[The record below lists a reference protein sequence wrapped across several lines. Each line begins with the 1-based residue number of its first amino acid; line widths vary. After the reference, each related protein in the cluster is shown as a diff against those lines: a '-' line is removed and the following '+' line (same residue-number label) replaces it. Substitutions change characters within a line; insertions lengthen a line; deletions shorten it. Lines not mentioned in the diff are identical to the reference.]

1 MGPNGAVGLNILAVD
16 LIFNYMDVPVDERE
30 ALLSKIQMI
39 ASSCLN
45 SQYQEAERRQRQA
58 SKK

>member
-1 MGPNGAVGLNILAVD
+1 MGPNGAIGLNILAVD

-39 ASSCLN
+39 ASSCLS